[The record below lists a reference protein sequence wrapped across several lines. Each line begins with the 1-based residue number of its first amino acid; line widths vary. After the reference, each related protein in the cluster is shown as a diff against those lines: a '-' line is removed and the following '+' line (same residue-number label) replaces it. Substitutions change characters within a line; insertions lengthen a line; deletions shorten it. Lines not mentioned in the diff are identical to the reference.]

1 MWHCSLAIFFSL
13 MKTKLASL
21 TEYLGFG
28 DHILDVFIKKR
39 KKKQLWRRKKLILAK
54 SKKQNLSFSFPS
66 LPYLRALEMNW

>member
-39 KKKQLWRRKKLILAK
+39 KKNNCGEGKNSSWQRAK
-54 SKKQNLSFSFPS
+54 SRTCPS
-66 LPYLRALEMNW
+66 PSPPSHIWGL